1 MTPTKA
7 PLAGYGNDNLSHFQE
22 PIILSS
28 NLNLQSDS
36 QAMGCP
42 FHDCTLDIS
51 METSF
56 WTPMM
61 GKPNIFESLFTNF
74 ASGMAQ
80 MLSSTW
86 KPWPTRLQ
94 SCSPC
99 STRPRRSSTARPSPP
114 PTGRTPASQR
124 LEVAHL
130 PAATE
135 HPLACPPNHLGPR
148 NASIGTGS
156 KWYKYGI

>member
-7 PLAGYGNDNLSHFQE
+7 PLAGYGNPIFQNF
-22 PIILSS
+22 SS
-28 NLNLQSDS
+28 ASCKLNLHSAF
-36 QAMGCP
+36 QAMGYP
-42 FHDCTLDIS
+42 FHDYMPDIS
-51 METSF
+51 MEISF

-61 GKPNIFESLFTNF
+61 GKPYIVESLFTKF
-74 ASGMAQ
+74 ASGMAL

-94 SCSPC
+94 SCSLC

-135 HPLACPPNHLGPR
+135 HPLACPTNHLGPR
-148 NASIGTGS
+148 DASIGTGS